1 MEDVLEVYQRPP
13 SKELPLVCLDEFAK
27 QLLSETRAPVGA
39 APGRPARHDYE
50 YVREGSITGFMVAMP
65 HAGKRDVFVGHDGR
79 RTAKDFAACLD
90 HIATVLL
97 PAAEK
102 IVLVMDN
109 LNTHATASLY
119 EAFAPEKARALCERF
134 EIHYTPKHGSWLNIA
149 EIEIGMLA
157 RTCLDRRIGSAEQF
171 RSEVNSYLN
180 WKNADPKPIS
190 WQFTNESARVKL
202 KALYPSL

>member
-1 MEDVLEVYQRPP
+1 MEDVLDVYQRPP

-97 PAAEK
+97 PAARHGISLRSLRAGEGAR
-102 IVLVMDN
+102 LVRTIRNPLHSEARKLAEHRGNRDR
-109 LNTHATASLY
+109 HAGPDLSG
-119 EAFAPEKARALCERF
+119 
-134 EIHYTPKHGSWLNIA
+134 PK
-149 EIEIGMLA
+149 
-157 RTCLDRRIGSAEQF
+157 DRIGGAIPLRGELLSQLEERRPETHLLAVHQ
-171 RSEVNSYLN
+171 RIGTSETESPL
-180 WKNADPKPIS
+180 S
-190 WQFTNESARVKL
+190 FTLRFMC
-202 KALYPSL
+202 Y